1 MAGMLALRYLYV
13 LALVV
18 WLGGIVMAG
27 AVVAPSVFGV
37 LELRDPELGRV
48 AAGQVFGAVLGKL
61 HLIGYVAGF
70 AMLVILTV
78 LRLLGPRPVSYGIRA
93 GIIVAMLALTVYSG
107 RFISP
112 RVEALQAAVSG
123 PMNRLEAAD
132 PRRVEF
138 DGLHQR
144 STWLMS
150 LVAAGGLLLA
160 GWEARE

>member
-1 MAGMLALRYLYV
+1 MLALRYLYV

-27 AVVAPSVFGV
+27 AIVAPSVFAV
-37 LELRDPELGRV
+37 LELRDPGLGRV
-48 AAGQVFGAVLGKL
+48 AAGQVFGEVLRKL
-61 HLIGYVAGF
+61 HLLGYGAG
-70 AMLVILTV
+70 AVMLLILTI
-78 LRLLGPRPVSYGIRA
+78 LRLLGPRPLSYGIRV
-93 GIIVAMLALTVYSG
+93 GIITAMLALTAYSG
-107 RFISP
+107 RVVAP
-112 RVEALQAAVSG
+112 RVEALQASVAG
-123 PMNRLEAAD
+123 PMSRLEADD

-138 DGLHQR
+138 DALHLR